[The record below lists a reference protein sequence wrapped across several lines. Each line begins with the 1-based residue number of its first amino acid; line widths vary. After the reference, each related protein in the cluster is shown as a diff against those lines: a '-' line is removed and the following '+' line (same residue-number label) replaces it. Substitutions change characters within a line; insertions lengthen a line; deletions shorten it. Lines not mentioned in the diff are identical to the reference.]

1 MMQSQLTLV
10 QLLERAGKL
19 FSKVETV
26 SRRPDSWIFYSKYA
40 EFYRRARC
48 LAAALQKYGIRRGD
62 RVATLMWNHRTYL
75 EAYFGI
81 PVVGGILHAL
91 NLRSHPDE
99 LAYVVND
106 AQDRFLIVDDVL
118 LPLFEKIKDRV
129 KFDHVLVVPFSGCR
143 TVPHDYDDYEQLMQ
157 PSSGTCEYAE
167 LSEDEPAA
175 MCYTARTAGPP
186 KAVVYSHRA
195 LALHA
200 CSISLPDHLSISR
213 TDTILP
219 VTSMFQA
226 NGWGMPLAAVL
237 NGSKLVFPGSNLQP
251 DQLLDLLSSECVTLT
266 GAGPAVWLGVIDALE
281 KQPERW
287 PLASGL
293 RIVVAGAV
301 CPASLFRRFD
311 KFGVQVIQAWGMTE
325 TTPIGAVSR
334 LKLDLASLSEDD
346 RYEINAL
353 QGLTV
358 PFVETRAMNESEEAP
373 WRAATSGEV
382 DRADIQLGRK
392 VAFADCVPGMDF
404 LQRSARYS
412 RLE

>member
-19 FSKVETV
+19 FPKVETV
-26 SRRPDSWIFYSKYA
+26 SRRPDNWILYSKYA

-81 PVVGGILHAL
+81 PVVGGVLHTL

-106 AQDRFLIVDDVL
+106 AQGRFLIVDDVL
-118 LPLFEKIKDRV
+118 LPLFEKIKDKV
-129 KFDHVLVVPFSGCR
+129 KFDQVIVVPFSGR
-143 TVPHDYDDYEQLMQ
+143 SVPHDYEDYEQLMQ
-157 PSSGTCEYAE
+157 PSSGICAYAE
-167 LSEDEPAA
+167 LDEEEPAA
-175 MCYTARTAGPP
+175 MCYTSGTTGHP
-186 KAVVYSHRA
+186 KSVVYSHRA

-200 CSISLPDHLSISR
+200 CSISLPDHFSISR

-219 VTSMFQA
+219 VMSMFQA

-237 NGSKLVFPGSNLQP
+237 NGSKLVFPGPNLQP
-251 DQLLDLLSSECVTLT
+251 ELLLDLLSSECVTLT
-266 GAGPAVWLGVIDALE
+266 GAMPAVWLGVIGALE

-287 PLASGL
+287 PLAGGL
-293 RIVVAGAV
+293 RVVVAGAA
-301 CPASLFRRFD
+301 CPESLFRRFD

-334 LKLDLASLSEDD
+334 LKPNLAFLSEDD
-346 RYEINAL
+346 RYEIDAM

-358 PFVETRAMNESEEAP
+358 PFAETRAMNADEEAP

-382 DRADIQLGRK
+382 DRGGIQLGRK
-392 VAFADCVPGMDF
+392 VELAGCITFDSWFD
-404 LQRSARYS
+404 SH
-412 RLE
+412 RL